1 MELISIIRRSFPLLE
16 GVMRK
21 HLTGLDHAVIRVDD
35 LDRASDDF
43 AAMGFTLSPRGRHTL
58 GTENRCVMFGFD
70 YIELLWVPPGV
81 DAPFYASADEEGM
94 SALALKST
102 DVADLHDAWAKSG
115 LEPEPWVEFSRPVEI
130 GAGQSADARFRACA
144 LPATR
149 TPGGRAFA
157 CQHFTPELVWRRGL
171 SRHRNLV
178 TGINKIAIVA
188 DDPASVALAW
198 GGIFDMP
205 RHPIPGGVAINTGA
219 APIVVLRPDAVERQ
233 LAGIAIETS
242 RSPTFAAIYLS
253 CSDLKVA
260 AAVLHAGGQRP
271 VALADGSLALPPA
284 DAHGIALVFK

>member
-1 MELISIIRRSFPLLE
+1 
-16 GVMRK
+16 MRK
-21 HLTGLDHAVIRVDD
+21 HLTGLDHAVICVDD

-43 AAMGFTLSPRGRHTL
+43 AAMGFTLSPRGKHTL

-81 DAPFYASADEEGM
+81 DAPFYASADREGM

-102 DVADLHDAWAKSG
+102 DVADLHAAWAKAG
-115 LEPEPWVEFSRPVEI
+115 LEPEPWIEFSRPVDI
-130 GAGQSADARFRACA
+130 GDERSGSGPSADARFRACA
-144 LPATR
+144 LPASR

-188 DDPASVALAW
+188 DDPAPVALAW
-198 GGIFDMP
+198 GHIFDVP

-219 APIVVLRPDAVERQ
+219 APIVVLRPDALERQ
-233 LAGIAIETS
+233 LPGLAIETS
-242 RSPTFAAIYLS
+242 RSPSFAAIYLS
-253 CSDLKVA
+253 CADLKVA

-271 VALADGSLALPPA
+271 VALADGSLALAPVVG
-284 DAHGIALVFK
+284 HGIALVFK